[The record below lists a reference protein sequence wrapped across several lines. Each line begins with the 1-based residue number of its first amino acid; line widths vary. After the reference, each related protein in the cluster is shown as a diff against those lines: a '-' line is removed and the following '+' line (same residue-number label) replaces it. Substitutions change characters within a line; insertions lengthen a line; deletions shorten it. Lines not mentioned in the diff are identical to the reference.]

1 MFEAYCT
8 GCGNGF
14 VVGPKAEAI
23 IAEAQGKAMGYC
35 AIVRKRVAML
45 SEIYHTRE
53 RVAMLNEIYHDT
65 L

>member
-23 IAEAQGKAMGYC
+23 IAEAQGKATGYC
-35 AIVRKRVAML
+35 AIVRKQVAML
-45 SEIYHTRE
+45 SE
-53 RVAMLNEIYHDT
+53 LYHDT

>member
-1 MFEAYCT
+1 MFKAYCT

-14 VVGPKAEAI
+14 AVSQKTEAI
-23 IAEAQGKAMGYC
+23 IAEAQGKAIGYC
-35 AIVRKRVAML
+35 AVVRKRVAML